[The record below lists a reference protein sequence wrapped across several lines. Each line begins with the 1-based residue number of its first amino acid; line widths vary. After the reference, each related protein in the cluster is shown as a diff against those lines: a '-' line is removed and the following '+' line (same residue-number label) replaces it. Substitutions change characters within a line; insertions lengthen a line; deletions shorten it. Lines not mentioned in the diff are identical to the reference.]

1 MNDVAPNAQADP
13 LHSDEETVQLALAA
27 TEAIKRLIAER
38 NALRSRLT
46 SREHE
51 LTRLREHVALIRDSY
66 RRLANELI
74 TQLKLVEGFDS
85 EASQKTAGPEEFP
98 RFLWSAQQKAS

>member
-1 MNDVAPNAQADP
+1 MAFGMKWVRLSVGGDV
-13 LHSDEETVQLALAA
+13 V
-27 TEAIKRLIAER
+27 
-38 NALRSRLT
+38 
-46 SREHE
+46 HE
-51 LTRLREHVALIRDSY
+51 IRDSY

-74 TQLKLVEGFDS
+74 TQLKLVDAFDS

>member
-1 MNDVAPNAQADP
+1 MSDVAPNAQADP
-13 LHSDEETVQLALAA
+13 VHSDEGTVQLALAA
-27 TEAIKRLIAER
+27 AEAIKRLVAER

-66 RRLANELI
+66 RKLADDLI
-74 TQLKLVEGFDS
+74 TQLKLVDSFDS

-98 RFLWSAQQKAS
+98 RFLWSGQQKAS